1 LFLLPDL
8 VANYFLTILLPFN
21 NLNCPPFPDQSETAG
36 LIPAKTNRSK
46 KQKLFKTFPH
56 AFYLFTGSDSYLK
69 SQHPREKSC

>member
-21 NLNCPPFPDQSETAG
+21 NLNNPPFPDQSETAG

-69 SQHPREKSC
+69 SQHPPEKSC

>member
-1 LFLLPDL
+1 
-8 VANYFLTILLPFN
+8 
-21 NLNCPPFPDQSETAG
+21 LNCPPFPDQSETAG

-69 SQHPREKSC
+69 SQHPPEKSS